1 MYLFLIYILKS
12 SFCLAVFYLF
22 YKLLCSRD
30 ALHRFN
36 RWLLLSI
43 FVLSAVLPSMYID
56 FGVASQVSYVVV
68 DELVMNIESMEIVPD
83 MAVNSESTSTLWQ
96 QIPWRSILIG
106 LYFIGLA
113 VCVARFALSLL
124 SIARLIKNS
133 ERCKMPGGV
142 ILVTHN
148 KAYGPFS
155 WMRYIIVSADDLRES
170 RDMILAHE
178 RAHIHLHHS
187 WDLLFAQL
195 CVTVQ
200 WFNPTAWLL
209 KRDLEAIHEYEADS
223 YTLRQGF
230 DARQYQLCLFEAATG
245 VKFNTITNNFNNC
258 STKNRITMMKRK
270 TSPWARM
277 KALLVLP
284 VAFAAVVV
292 ISCTSP
298 KEKSYPIRIG
308 KNDVKEYSISDFG
321 QHPAVMITY
330 EHSNKAI
337 RKRSQTVTMQ
347 GNYSSHGLAAFLNGG
362 DERIEFLAG
371 CNVTE
376 ADIDSVRIFF
386 PGETELCGNI
396 GDNGV
401 LVIYLNRYIKG
412 LQSYKEDKRLL
423 ASNIQ
428 IGDEGGNT
436 PLLVIVLSD
445 GTEIFTIQNEGI
457 DIFNENNNAFL
468 AHFNLNGQDID
479 EIDVVQPGEAKDA
492 YGNHGVNGAVKLYVK
507 HKSRQDIIESLRRLT
522 GNETPIRVQ
531 IKVPSEAQSGIA
543 EVQAVGYNSA
553 SKSEEQGEVF
563 QVVEKQPEF
572 PGGIEALMKYLKEN
586 VKYPQEALDRGAQGR
601 VIVGFI
607 VEKDGSIVDAYTM
620 KSVDPQLD
628 GEALRVV
635 RNMPKWEPGRMHGN
649 PVRVRYS
656 IPVVFR
662 LSGEETFKQEVKEDI
677 EISGNEIFQVVE
689 EMPEFPGGMDKLMK
703 FMQENI
709 KYPKEVQ
716 ERGIQGR
723 VIVQFVI
730 NTDGSIC
737 DEIVVKSVDPQ
748 LDAEA
753 IRLLRS
759 MPNWKPGKQHGEAV
773 RVKFTLPVV
782 FKLN

>member
-1 MYLFLIYILKS
+1 MYHFLIYMIKAALS
-12 SFCLAVFYLF
+12 LAALYLCF
-22 YKLLCSRD
+22 KLLCSRD
-30 ALHRFN
+30 ALYRFN
-36 RWLLLSI
+36 RRLILLI
-43 FVLSAVLPSMYID
+43 FVLSAEIPCIYID
-56 FGVASQVSYVVV
+56 LGVERHESSVIVE
-68 DELVMNIESMEIVPD
+68 ELVMSMETMP
-83 MAVNSESTSTLWQ
+83 STIAANEPTPTFWE
-96 QIPWRSILIG
+96 QIPWSDILVGLYLIG
-106 LYFIGLA
+106 VA
-113 VCVARFALSLL
+113 VCMMRFVLSLI
-124 SIARLIKNS
+124 SIVRLIKNS
-133 ERCKMPGGV
+133 ERRKMSDGT
-142 ILVTHN
+142 ILVSHN
-148 KAYGPFS
+148 DTYSPFS
-155 WMRYIIVSADDLRES
+155 WMRYIIVSIDDLREN

-209 KRDLEAIHEYEADS
+209 KRELETIHEYEADS
-223 YTLRQGF
+223 YILRQGF
-230 DARQYQLCLFEAATG
+230 DERQYQLCLFEAATG

-277 KALLVLP
+277 KALFVLP

-321 QHPAVMITY
+321 KHPAVMITY
-330 EHSNKAI
+330 EHSNEAI

-347 GNYSSHGLAAFLNGG
+347 GNYSSHGLEAFLNGG
-362 DERIEFLAG
+362 DERREFLAG

-386 PGETELCGNI
+386 PGETDLCGNI

-412 LQSYKEDKRLL
+412 LQSYKENKRLL

-445 GTEIFTIQNEGI
+445 DTEIFTIQNEGI
-457 DIFNENNNAFL
+457 EIFNENNNAFL
-468 AHFNLNGQDID
+468 AHFNLNEQDID
-479 EIDVVQPGEAKDA
+479 EISVLQPGEAKDA
-492 YGNHGVNGAVKLYVK
+492 YGDHGANGVVKLHVK
-507 HKSRQDIIESLRRLT
+507 HKSKQDIIEALRKLT
-522 GNETPIRVQ
+522 SNETPIRVQ
-531 IKVPSEAQSGIA
+531 IKVPSDIQAGID

-563 QVVEKQPEF
+563 QVVEGQPEF
-572 PGGIEALMKYLKEN
+572 PGGIKALMEYLKEN
-586 VKYPQEALDRGAQGR
+586 VKYPQTAQDRGVQGR

-607 VEKDGSIVDAYTM
+607 VEKDGSIIDAYVM
-620 KSVDPQLD
+620 KSIDPQLD

-635 RNMPKWEPGRMHGN
+635 RNMPKWEPGTMHGK

-662 LSGEETFKQEVKEDI
+662 LFDEGTTKQEVEDKI
-677 EISGNEIFQVVE
+677 EISDNEIFQVVE
-689 EMPEFPGGMDKLMK
+689 EMPEFPGGMDELMK
-703 FMQENI
+703 FMQKNI
-709 KYPKEVQ
+709 KYPKEAQ
-716 ERGIQGR
+716 DRGIQGR

-737 DEIVVKSVDPQ
+737 NEVIVKSVDPQ

-759 MPNWKPGKQHGEAV
+759 MPNWKPGKQRGKNV
-773 RVKFTLPVV
+773 RVKFTLPVA